1 MLAINCCSL
10 LKIFLFFADKIF
22 GKSTALQS
30 FIHTLLSINRKMIDQ
45 SEQLIFRSSLFLRV
59 RSRLK
64 IK

>member
-1 MLAINCCSL
+1 
-10 LKIFLFFADKIF
+10 
-22 GKSTALQS
+22 
-30 FIHTLLSINRKMIDQ
+30 MIDQ